1 MRDQLSCCTHWK
13 KREDMRDQKTNAQK
27 NAWDNIN
34 PLSPPP
40 PPTDTLLWI
49 NHPHLSHPTII
60 HNNNTMDTEFLRG
73 MGQSNKCGSVMND
86 EIFNFHLGSGM
97 DPWVSITCLLQ
108 DTSHIYWF
116 HPPTQLTRR
125 SKEPRN
131 GIPLLKN
138 NIFLPSSTYTETRSK
153 RGRVGIQPYDM

>member
-1 MRDQLSCCTHWK
+1 MLYSLKKERRYERPKNKRTKRRMRYSQSTL
-13 KREDMRDQKTNAQK
+13 
-27 NAWDNIN
+27 
-34 PLSPPP
+34 PPP

-49 NHPHLSHPTII
+49 NHPHLSHAAII

-73 MGQSNKCGSVMND
+73 MRQSNKCGSVMND

-153 RGRVGIQPYDM
+153 RGRVGTQPYDM